1 MTNFAASL
9 VNPKR
14 TGIRTRMALK
24 RRFARARMKE
34 WRVTLG
40 SSFASKI
47 PLPFCKSTSSATFV
61 TNPVPERASVI
72 LPTNA
77 ARPLNANEGHS
88 PQEVSLVCFS
98 QSKLRASTK
107 RLRLPGALTSPCR

>member
-1 MTNFAASL
+1 
-9 VNPKR
+9 
-14 TGIRTRMALK
+14 
-24 RRFARARMKE
+24 
-34 WRVTLG
+34 VTLG
-40 SSFASKI
+40 SSFAFKI
-47 PLPFCKSTSSATFV
+47 PLPFCKSTNSATFV

-98 QSKLRASTK
+98 QSKLRAYEATPPARRADFTLSLIMPTA
-107 RLRLPGALTSPCR
+107 RRALSAAPSCQPTTWLIVSPAK